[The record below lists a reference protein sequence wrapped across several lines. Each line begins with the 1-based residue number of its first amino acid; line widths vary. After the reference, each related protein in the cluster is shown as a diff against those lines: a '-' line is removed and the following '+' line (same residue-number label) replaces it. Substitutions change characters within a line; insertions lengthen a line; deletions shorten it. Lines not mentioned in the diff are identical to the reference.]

1 MNKVEKKLKIVLCI
15 LIILLIGIVSFVGV
29 YSKGVVSYDSELP
42 EYLLSSELTNKRVTY
57 FQIDTSTEEVIY
69 DADGNEV
76 DEIPEDADE
85 SEYTTETV
93 SVNDEESLTSENYK
107 KVKEIFEGRL
117 SELGVEDYTVRLD
130 EETGDVIVE
139 LEDDITTDTY
149 LQYLL
154 AQGDFSMTDSED
166 RNCFT

>member
-1 MNKVEKKLKIVLCI
+1 MEKKLKIVLCI
-15 LIILLIGIVSFVGV
+15 LIILLIAIVSFVGV
-29 YSKGVVSYDSELP
+29 YSKGTISYESDLP

-57 FQIDTSTEEVIY
+57 FQVDTSTTEEIIY

-93 SVNDEESLTSENYK
+93 SINDEENFTTDNYK

-139 LEDDITTDTY
+139 LEDDIVTDTY

-166 RNCFT
+166 RNSSS